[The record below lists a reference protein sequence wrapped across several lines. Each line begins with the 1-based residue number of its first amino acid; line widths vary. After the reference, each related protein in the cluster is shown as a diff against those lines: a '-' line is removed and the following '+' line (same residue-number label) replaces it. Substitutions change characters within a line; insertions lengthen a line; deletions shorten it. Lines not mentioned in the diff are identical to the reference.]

1 MKWFLTG
8 IWLFLSLTGF
18 QLSAQHLDSIRIK
31 NLDEIVV
38 SESRPTMGRLAPI
51 QGLYIWA
58 GKKNEVIR
66 LQQLDANL
74 AESTPRQILS
84 RIPGLF
90 VYDMDGTGNQ
100 MNIATRGLDAHR
112 GWEYNNRL
120 NGIITNSDMY
130 GYPASHFKVP
140 MEAVQSIELI
150 RGTGSLQYGAQF
162 GGLINYVL
170 SAPDTTVPIR
180 FITTNTIGSYG
191 LLSNYAEISGGSG
204 PWAYQIFYNRRVSSG
219 YRESSS
225 TKYDAQYALLRYQP
239 SGNFSLTLELARSNY
254 VYQLPGPLTD
264 SMFMANPRS
273 ATRKRN
279 YYQPN
284 IFIPSVSLLWSPHE
298 SHRISWSL
306 SSVQGSRNS
315 VMFIKPATV
324 KDDIIAATGH
334 FAPRQVDI
342 DRFNSWYSEVRYL
355 HDYRLGRNLSTFVV
369 GAQYTHN
376 DLHRRQQGQGSTGI
390 DYDLNILGG
399 WGRDIHFRTQNIAL
413 MAENTL
419 VITPKWRVGQGIRFE
434 NGHSDL
440 SGKLIYYPDEKIP
453 QHIKH
458 RFPLLGFNFQYAIN
472 PLQNMYGGWSQAY
485 RPVVLKDVVPGSIY
499 DRTDPGLQDARG
511 AILELGYR
519 GSMEHW
525 RWDVSVFRIN
535 YKRRLGVLA
544 MIEDQVLYNYITNI
558 GDAYTQGLEAY
569 AEYQKPW
576 GKTTISMFN
585 AGAWQIGRYH
595 HAEVKVGTENQSL
608 NGNEVESVPHVIN
621 RTGLNIRFNRFSWS
635 LLHSYTAKSFADP
648 MNTVMPSHDGALG
661 LVPAYSLWDLNGT
674 WSMKSYLMFRLSIN
688 NFLDK
693 DYFTKRPAFYPGP
706 GIWPSDG
713 RSVSFSVT
721 FKL

>member
-1 MKWFLTG
+1 MILC
-8 IWLFLSLTGF
+8 WLFLGLTGL
-18 QLSAQHLDSIRIK
+18 QISAQSQDSLRIK

-38 SESRPTMGRLAPI
+38 SESRPVMGRMFPV

-66 LQQLDANL
+66 VQQLDANL
-74 AESTPRQILS
+74 AESSPRQILS

-140 MEAVQSIELI
+140 MEAVQRMELI

-170 SAPDTTVPIR
+170 SPADTAVPLR
-180 FITTNTIGSYG
+180 FITTNTVGSFG
-191 LLSNYAEISGGSG
+191 LLSNYLEISGGLGKWS
-204 PWAYQIFYNRRVSSG
+204 YQAFYNRRISSG
-219 YRESSS
+219 YRENSS

-239 SGNFSLTLELARSNY
+239 TGNFSLSLELARSNY

-264 SMFMANPRS
+264 SMFEANPRS

-279 YYQPN
+279 YYQPV
-284 IFIPSVSLLWSPHE
+284 IFIPSLSLFWTPHE
-298 SHRISWSL
+298 SHRISWSI

-324 KDDIIAATGH
+324 KDEIIAATGL

-342 DRFNSWYSEVRYL
+342 DRFNSWNSEFRYL
-355 HDYRLGRNLSTFVV
+355 HDYRLGQNRSTLVA
-369 GAQYTHN
+369 GAQIIYN
-376 DLHRRQQGQGSTGI
+376 DLHRRQQGLGSTGT
-390 DYDLNILGG
+390 DYDLNITGG
-399 WGRDIHFRTQNIAL
+399 WGRDLHFSTRNVAI

-419 VITPKWRVGQGIRFE
+419 AITPKWRLGQGIRFE
-434 NGHSDL
+434 NGYSDL
-440 SGKLIYYPDEKIP
+440 SGKLIYYPTEKIP
-453 QHIKH
+453 QQIKH
-458 RFPLLGFNFQYAIN
+458 RFPLLGFTFQYSIN
-472 PLQNMYGGWSQAY
+472 ELQNIYGGWSQAY
-485 RPVVLKDVVPGSIY
+485 RPVVLKDLVPGSIY
-499 DRTDPGLQDARG
+499 DRTDPDLEDARG
-511 AILELGYR
+511 SIAELGYR
-519 GSMEHW
+519 GSGDHW
-525 RWDVSVFRIN
+525 RWDISVFRIN
-535 YKRRLGVLA
+535 YQRRIGILA
-544 MIEDQVLYNYITNI
+544 VYEDQVLYNYITNI
-558 GDAYTQGLEAY
+558 GDAYTQGLETY
-569 AEYQKPW
+569 AEFQKPW
-576 GKTTISMFN
+576 GRSTISIFN

-595 HAEVKVGTENQSL
+595 RAEVKVGVENQSL
-608 NGNEVESVPHVIN
+608 NGNEVESVPHLIN
-621 RTGLNIRFNRFSWS
+621 RTGLTVRYHKFSWS
-635 LLHSYTAKSFADP
+635 ILHSYTAKSFADA
-648 MNTVMPSHDGALG
+648 MNTKVPSNDGALG
-661 LVPAYSLWDLNGT
+661 LVPAYSLWDMNGT
-674 WSMKSYLMFRLSIN
+674 WSIKSYLICRLSIN
-688 NFLDK
+688 NLLDK